1 MNKFK
6 NKMIQ
11 FMQGRYGND
20 AFNQALFVLAL
31 ILVVVQLFVKN
42 ILLSTLVLIL
52 LVYIN
57 YRTLSRNIVARQL
70 ENDRY
75 LRLVKPYQLQWQYR
89 KTHKVFRCKQCKQI
103 IRVPKGKGTIEVT
116 CPKCKTKITKRT

>member
-20 AFNQALFVLAL
+20 AFNQALFVIAL

-42 ILLSTLVLIL
+42 ILLSSLVLIL
-52 LVYIN
+52 LIYIN

>member
-52 LVYIN
+52 LIYIN